1 MIDVPL
7 ETEHQLLGRQ
17 YILLVD
23 VLEELVLQE
32 EQVVAFGF
40 PRELLLPQ
48 LLEGLMRPLY
58 ILVWQHYLLLL
69 LLLYTLV

>member
-7 ETEHQLLGRQ
+7 EAEHQLLGRL
-17 YILLVD
+17 YVLLVD
-23 VLEELVLQE
+23 VLEELVIQE

-40 PRELLLPQ
+40 PRELLLPK

-58 ILVWQHYLLLL
+58 ILVR
-69 LLLYTLV
+69 

>member
-1 MIDVPL
+1 MIDIPL
-7 ETEHQLLGRQ
+7 EAEHQLLGRL

-32 EQVVAFGF
+32 EHVVAFGL

-48 LLEGLMRPLY
+48 LLEGLMRPLCV
-58 ILVWQHYLLLL
+58 LVRQHYLLLL
-69 LLLYTLV
+69 LLRDALI

>member
-7 ETEHQLLGRQ
+7 EAEHQLLGRL

-23 VLEELVLQE
+23 VLEELVIQE
-32 EQVVAFGF
+32 EHVVPFRF

-48 LLEGLMRPLY
+48 LLECLMRPLC
-58 ILVWQHYLLLL
+58 VFVRQHYLLLL
-69 LLLYTLV
+69 LLRDALI